1 MKKKRDELWALFK
14 RRNGESAR
22 RGIRGTRNEFP
33 FAKNFL
39 ILKIPAFED
48 FPFQRFPVLKILRS
62 PLRRSPFADSPD
74 PFLILKIAMHDL
86 RETSWITPPLF
97 KWPFEVQ
104 TNDIS
109 LSVLGKNKGQI
120 LFKIA
125 ISAKG
130 NSLQMISNTER
141 AMYR

>member
-1 MKKKRDELWALFK
+1 MNRRD
-14 RRNGESAR
+14 G
-22 RGIRGTRNEFP
+22 GIRGTRNEFP
-33 FAKNFL
+33 FAKKFL
-39 ILKIPAFED
+39 TLKIPAFED
-48 FPFQRFPVLKILRS
+48 FPFQRFPVLKIFRS
-62 PLRRSPFADSPD
+62 PLRRSPFADS

-86 RETSWITPPLF
+86 REKSWITPPLF

-109 LSVLGKNKGQI
+109 LSVLRKNKGQI

-125 ISAKG
+125 VSAKG